1 MSSSWRDSILGRFVP
16 EANRLILAA
25 DPDGLLFEEEVQR
38 GIRERGY
45 DVLPFEDPIAF
56 RLVYES
62 EYRTRWA
69 RREPAF
75 LVVVVKGSPSEVDR
89 LPFDLLRA
97 GARLSFQLS
106 DFFTN
111 LDARVVAAL
120 DRADLERLYQA
131 QLQYSPGA
139 LSESATKDFI
149 LGHVFGVAPVTIN
162 DPADLLRFLLQRHYR
177 PRRVPRILD
186 DHIVRVLRQKEIFRE
201 WPLEAIV
208 PDRAAFFRFLQ
219 DQWPGFLRQLE
230 RGGRS
235 LVPFGHDLVQ
245 VFIDNLFV
253 EGLLQPVEWDGVLPT
268 NAAWARAGIKTDS
281 YSEET
286 RRWEALCV
294 SVEKALPGVDA
305 PYRDWLD
312 LSPSWAQLSFV
323 FYGKPTPPPRWRE
336 RWDALRREVGA
347 RLSNWLASRY
357 QGLHNQPALSP
368 VMVHHVPRWLARI
381 VESDRKKV
389 ALIVVDGMAWSQWLV
404 LRSILQARRPGWR
417 FQEDSVFAWIPTV
430 TSVSRQALFAG
441 NPPLYFP
448 ASILT
453 TEREASLWARFW
465 AAHGVSGA
473 AVLYRKQLAEPEDLH
488 ELEEALSHP
497 QVRVA
502 GLVVDKLDQVMHGM
516 KLGGAG
522 MQNQAQLWAEQGYL
536 LALVE
541 LLLRKGFVV
550 AMTSDHGN
558 LEARGCGRPAEGVLA
573 QQRGQRVCI
582 YGDPAVRA
590 QTKAGFTSAI
600 EWPGVGLPSH
610 IFALL
615 AGGDSAFVD
624 EEETIVTHGGA
635 SFEEVVVPFVRVEA
649 L

>member
-1 MSSSWRDSILGRFVP
+1 MSGSWRDSILERFVP

-62 EYRTRWA
+62 GYRTRWA
-69 RREPAF
+69 RGEPAF
-75 LVVVVKGSPSEVDR
+75 LVVVLRESASELDR
-89 LPFDLLRA
+89 LPFDLLCS
-97 GARLSFQLS
+97 GVRLSFQLS
-106 DFFTN
+106 DFFPN

-131 QLQYSPGA
+131 QAQYSPGA

-177 PRRVPRILD
+177 PRRIPRLLD
-186 DHIVRVLRQKEIFRE
+186 DHIIRVLRQKEIFRE
-201 WPLEAIV
+201 WPLETIV

-219 DQWPGFLRQLE
+219 DEWPGFLRQLE
-230 RGGRS
+230 SGGRS
-235 LVPFGHDLVQ
+235 IVPFGHDLVQ

-253 EGLLQPVEWDGVLPT
+253 EGLLQPVEWDGVLPA
-268 NAAWARAGIKTDS
+268 NATWARAGIKTDS

-286 RRWEALCV
+286 RRWEALCLK
-294 SVEKALPGVDA
+294 VEETLPGADA
-305 PYRDWLD
+305 PYREWLD
-312 LSPSWAQLSFV
+312 FGPAWAQLSFL
-323 FYGKPTPPPRWRE
+323 FYGKPAPPPKWRE
-336 RWDALRREVGA
+336 RRNALRR
-347 RLSNWLASRY
+347 RLDVRFSGWLASRY

-368 VMVHHVPRWLARI
+368 VMVHHVPKLLARI
-381 VESDRKKV
+381 VESDRRKV
-389 ALIVVDGMAWSQWLV
+389 ALIVVDGMAWSQWIV
-404 LRSILQARRPGWR
+404 LRGILQTRRAGWR
-417 FQEDSVFAWIPTV
+417 IQEDSVFAWIPTV

-441 NPPLYFP
+441 SPPLYFP

-453 TEREASLWARFW
+453 TEREPSHWTRFW
-465 AAHGVSGA
+465 SGHGVPAA
-473 AVLYRKQLAEPEDLH
+473 AVLYRRQLAEPEDLH
-488 ELEEALSHP
+488 ELEEALNHP
-497 QVRVA
+497 QLRVA
-502 GLVVDKLDQVMHGM
+502 GLVVEKLDQVMHGM

-522 MQNQAQLWAEQGYL
+522 MQNQAQLWAEQGFL

-541 LLLRKGFVV
+541 LLLRKGFMV
-550 AMTSDHGN
+550 AITSDHGN

-573 QQRGQRVCI
+573 QQRGQRVRI
-582 YGDPAVRA
+582 YGDPLLRA
-590 QTKAGFTSAI
+590 QTRASFPDAV
-600 EWPGVGLPSH
+600 EWPGVGLPSQ

-635 SFEEVVVPFVRVEA
+635 SFEEVVVPFVQVEES
-649 L
+649 